1 VRVSAEVPV
10 AMQRYMEMAP
20 ALESDWVPLAR
31 QLGIGDRDVLRI
43 QLDHVNVV
51 EQAAAALR
59 LWARAAV
66 TRSNGSELEAALRH
80 IGRLDI
86 VDVYFVDTTTATQ
99 TDQPRPRSP
108 PLHGKFHRCHIAIS
122 FAFILLPYLL
132 QFGALTLLVRRHP
145 ACNNLALGSALESM
159 GTRRHLHR

>member
-1 VRVSAEVPV
+1 
-10 AMQRYMEMAP
+10 MQRYIEMAP
-20 ALESDWVPLAR
+20 DLESDWVSLAR
-31 QLGIGDRDVLRI
+31 QLGVGDRDVLRI

-86 VDVYFVDTTTATQ
+86 VDRFFGDAAAPSVEHGQFYCCNFYFSFNFQVILFFIC
-99 TDQPRPRSP
+99 P
-108 PLHGKFHRCHIAIS
+108 IAIAYS
-122 FAFILLPYLL
+122 Y
-132 QFGALTLLVRRHP
+132 
-145 ACNNLALGSALESM
+145 
-159 GTRRHLHR
+159 GTDNKIGLRLSVCLSVCHHSHGRISLSIFTKFDTGVNPQK

>member
-1 VRVSAEVPV
+1 MLSYRHVIVCDVSVEVPA
-10 AMQRYMEMAP
+10 AMQRYIEIAP

-31 QLGIGDRDVLRI
+31 QLGVGDRDMLRI

-86 VDVYFVDTTTATQ
+86 VERFFADSTTGAEEPPQQLSLDGQFFCSISYF
-99 TDQPRPRSP
+99 
-108 PLHGKFHRCHIAIS
+108 
-122 FAFILLPYLL
+122 
-132 QFGALTLLVRRHP
+132 LV
-145 ACNNLALGSALESM
+145 LSYVS
-159 GTRRHLHR
+159 

>member
-1 VRVSAEVPV
+1 MCNVSVEVPP
-10 AMQRYMEMAP
+10 AMQRYIEIAP
-20 ALESDWVPLAR
+20 ALESDWVSLAR

-86 VDVYFVDTTTATQ
+86 IDTFFGDTVS
-99 TDQPRPRSP
+99 QPQEQPVVEGQP
-108 PLHGKFHRCHIAIS
+108 
-122 FAFILLPYLL
+122 
-132 QFGALTLLVRRHP
+132 
-145 ACNNLALGSALESM
+145 
-159 GTRRHLHR
+159 

>member
-1 VRVSAEVPV
+1 MEAVCLAGWMQESCKGVVICNVSVEVPP
-10 AMQRYMEMAP
+10 AMQRYMEIAP
-20 ALESDWVPLAR
+20 DLESDWVSLAR

-59 LWARAAV
+59 LWACAAL

-86 VDVYFVDTTTATQ
+86 VDKFFADTTTQ
-99 TDQPRPRSP
+99 RPHSP
-108 PLHGKFHRCHIAIS
+108 PVEGYFVLIS
-122 FAFILLPYLL
+122 
-132 QFGALTLLVRRHP
+132 
-145 ACNNLALGSALESM
+145 
-159 GTRRHLHR
+159 

>member
-1 VRVSAEVPV
+1 MSVEVPA
-10 AMQRYMEMAP
+10 AMQRYIEMAP
-20 ALESDWVPLAR
+20 ALESDWVSLAR

-66 TRSNGSELEAALRH
+66 TRSNGCELEAALRH

-86 VDVYFVDTTTATQ
+86 VDKFFGDTVIQTEEPPTTEDGEFHCHNSYF
-99 TDQPRPRSP
+99 
-108 PLHGKFHRCHIAIS
+108 
-122 FAFILLPYLL
+122 
-132 QFGALTLLVRRHP
+132 
-145 ACNNLALGSALESM
+145 
-159 GTRRHLHR
+159 

>member
-1 VRVSAEVPV
+1 MCVCVSVEVPA
-10 AMQRYMEMAP
+10 AMQRYLEMAP
-20 ALESDWVPLAR
+20 ALESDWVSLAR

-51 EQAAAALR
+51 EQAAAALQ

-86 VDVYFVDTTTATQ
+86 VERFFGDAATRPEEPVPTSALDGQFTA
-99 TDQPRPRSP
+99 
-108 PLHGKFHRCHIAIS
+108 AV
-122 FAFILLPYLL
+122 
-132 QFGALTLLVRRHP
+132 TLLCVSY
-145 ACNNLALGSALESM
+145 LVLGLGPEGAGLLV
-159 GTRRHLHR
+159 TAKLCAKV

>member
-1 VRVSAEVPV
+1 
-10 AMQRYMEMAP
+10 MQRYIQMAP
-20 ALESDWVPLAR
+20 AVESDWVPLAR

-66 TRSNGSELEAALRH
+66 TRSNGCELEAALRL

-86 VDVYFVDTTTATQ
+86 VERFFGDTHMKQFEADEAHGQKPRKCCYVAISHCDSRFVLRQFSSGQHQTQ
-99 TDQPRPRSP
+99 NLNMLLS
-108 PLHGKFHRCHIAIS
+108 FCAIS
-122 FAFILLPYLL
+122 FLITNSHHCQRFADK
-132 QFGALTLLVRRHP
+132 A
-145 ACNNLALGSALESM
+145 S
-159 GTRRHLHR
+159 

>member
-1 VRVSAEVPV
+1 MQCSASCRVSVEVPP
-10 AMQRYMEMAP
+10 AMQRYIEMAP
-20 ALESDWVPLAR
+20 AVESDWVSLAR

-86 VDVYFVDTTTATQ
+86 VDKFCGDAVT
-99 TDQPRPRSP
+99 QPREQPAVDGEFYCSNS
-108 PLHGKFHRCHIAIS
+108 IAVCVS
-122 FAFILLPYLL
+122 
-132 QFGALTLLVRRHP
+132 V
-145 ACNNLALGSALESM
+145 C
-159 GTRRHLHR
+159 

>member
-1 VRVSAEVPV
+1 
-10 AMQRYMEMAP
+10 MQRYIEIAP
-20 ALESDWVPLAR
+20 ALESDWVSLAR

-86 VDVYFVDTTTATQ
+86 IDTFFGDTVSQPQEQPVVEGQPWNMLWSLFLILFYFIVY
-99 TDQPRPRSP
+99 
-108 PLHGKFHRCHIAIS
+108 
-122 FAFILLPYLL
+122 
-132 QFGALTLLVRRHP
+132 
-145 ACNNLALGSALESM
+145 
-159 GTRRHLHR
+159 

>member
-1 VRVSAEVPV
+1 
-10 AMQRYMEMAP
+10 MQRYIEMAP
-20 ALESDWVPLAR
+20 YVESDWVSLAR

-86 VDVYFVDTTTATQ
+86 VEKFFVTQ
-99 TDQPRPRSP
+99 EQPSVQGEFCC
-108 PLHGKFHRCHIAIS
+108 HQVVFFVSEFH
-122 FAFILLPYLL
+122 
-132 QFGALTLLVRRHP
+132 TLSSSEGVLKI
-145 ACNNLALGSALESM
+145 G
-159 GTRRHLHR
+159 

>member
-1 VRVSAEVPV
+1 LLVYNTQRRRVVCDVSVEVPP
-10 AMQRYMEMAP
+10 AMQRYIEMAP
-20 ALESDWVPLAR
+20 AVESDWVSLAR

-66 TRSNGSELEAALRH
+66 TRSNGTELEAALRH

-86 VDVYFVDTTTATQ
+86 VEKFFGDTVT
-99 TDQPRPRSP
+99 
-108 PLHGKFHRCHIAIS
+108 
-122 FAFILLPYLL
+122 LL
-132 QFGALTLLVRRHP
+132 QEQPSAEGEFHW
-145 ACNNLALGSALESM
+145 LAELIV
-159 GTRRHLHR
+159 